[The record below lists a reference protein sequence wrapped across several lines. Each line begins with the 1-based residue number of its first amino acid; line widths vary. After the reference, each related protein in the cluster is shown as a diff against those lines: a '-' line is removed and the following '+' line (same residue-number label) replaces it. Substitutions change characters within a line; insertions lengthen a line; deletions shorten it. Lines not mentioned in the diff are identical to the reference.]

1 MNPIL
6 NPIFTVLISKLLEV
20 LAALAVAGIGIAG
33 TWLLGKLAQKQK
45 FQNVANAVA
54 LLTEAAQQTVQ
65 ELQQTIVDDLKAK
78 GKLGPDVVEDL
89 KTKLITLAE
98 AKVSPAVIA
107 LIESAGI
114 DVTAVIQ
121 GAGESMIW
129 QMKAAQP
136 IALLPAEENEPV
148 GEPLG

>member
-20 LAALAVAGIGIAG
+20 LAALAVAGIGVAG
-33 TWLLGKLAQKQK
+33 TWLLSKLAQKQK
-45 FQNVANAVA
+45 FQHVANAVQT
-54 LLTEAAQQTVQ
+54 LTEAAQTTVL
-65 ELQQTIVDDLKAK
+65 ELQQTIVDDLKEK
-78 GKLGPDVVEDL
+78 GKLSPEMVAEL
-89 KTKLITLAE
+89 QTKLIEKTE
-98 AKVSPAVIA
+98 EKISPAVIA
-107 LIESAGI
+107 LIEAAGI

-136 IALLPAEENEPV
+136 PALIEETV
-148 GEPLG
+148 AVQEPLG